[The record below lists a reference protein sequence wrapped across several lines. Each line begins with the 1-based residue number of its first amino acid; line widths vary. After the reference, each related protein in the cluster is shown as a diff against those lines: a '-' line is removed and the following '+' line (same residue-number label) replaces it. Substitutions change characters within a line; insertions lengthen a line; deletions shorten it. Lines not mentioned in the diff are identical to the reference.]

1 MKPYRRIEQKI
12 KEYIGTALE
21 MPSASVMGGS
31 SLTLT
36 DGREVYV
43 TGCRS
48 ILSYNDQYIEL
59 MTGLG
64 KIGIF
69 GVELDISGYTDTDI
83 AVRGRISKI
92 SIAEDEQC

>member
-1 MKPYRRIEQKI
+1 MKRYRRLEQKI
-12 KEYIGTALE
+12 KEFIGTALE
-21 MPSASVMGGS
+21 MPSASVIGGAS
-31 SLTLT
+31 VTLT

-59 MTGLG
+59 STGLG
-64 KIGIF
+64 KIGIV
-69 GVELDISGYTDTDI
+69 GSQLDISGYTDTDI
-83 AVRGRISKI
+83 AVRGSISSI